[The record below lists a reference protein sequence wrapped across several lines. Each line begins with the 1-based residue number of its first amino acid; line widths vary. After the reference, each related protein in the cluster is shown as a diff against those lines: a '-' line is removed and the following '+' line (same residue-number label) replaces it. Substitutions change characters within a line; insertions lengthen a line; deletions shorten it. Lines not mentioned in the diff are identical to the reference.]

1 MFDGPDGAMAH
12 VQWFGRGTDTMLGE
26 AADPTELFLLT
37 DCENQPLLS
46 VWKKSSVDMKS
57 EPEQAT
63 WRELGGG
70 DVPPEKVD
78 DGLKFWCQFWYGPE
92 NARFEYPRPLSKCPK
107 SEDKESF
114 CGMCVRKQEE
124 SDRWKPILGEKTEDG
139 EYTCLTWDNAPLKL
153 GDTVYLE
160 AGSVKLKIKPK
171 EKKQVTG
178 AGKDDVD
185 ENLYPEYYR
194 KRDYVK
200 GSNQDTHDPFQLA
213 IIKKIYKEHGEV
225 KLGVQMFYRPEDTHK
240 GSKAAKS
247 AYYKQVYWSE
257 EEGSVSFSAVTGRC
271 WVKFADLS
279 VTDKQLEVWTDEG
292 PDRWFFREWY
302 NSTEK
307 TMDEPPSSAQRIG
320 HKGKGGKGKGGKG
333 KSSAPKDEDSDVK
346 DDSTPCFP
354 PVDMKLRCLDIFSG
368 CGGLSQGLHEAGV
381 ANSKWAVEIFEP
393 AAQAYKLNNPDCT
406 VFSDDCNMLLRNA
419 IKGIKTNSRGQKIP
433 KRGEVDLLCGG
444 PPCQG
449 FSGMNRFNHRE
460 YSQFKNS
467 LVSTY
472 LSYCE
477 YYRPRFFILENV
489 RNFASYKKSMVLKLC
504 IRTLVKIGL
513 PVQLWYLAS
522 RTVWSSPDQEESY
535 TTSSSSWGNS
545 SLVPRT

>member
-1 MFDGPDGAMAH
+1 
-12 VQWFGRGTDTMLGE
+12 
-26 AADPTELFLLT
+26 
-37 DCENQPLLS
+37 
-46 VWKKSSVDMKS
+46 
-57 EPEQAT
+57 
-63 WRELGGG
+63 
-70 DVPPEKVD
+70 
-78 DGLKFWCQFWYGPE
+78 
-92 NARFEYPRPLSKCPK
+92 
-107 SEDKESF
+107 
-114 CGMCVRKQEE
+114 
-124 SDRWKPILGEKTEDG
+124 
-139 EYTCLTWDNAPLKL
+139 
-153 GDTVYLE
+153 
-160 AGSVKLKIKPK
+160 
-171 EKKQVTG
+171 
-178 AGKDDVD
+178 
-185 ENLYPEYYR
+185 
-194 KRDYVK
+194 
-200 GSNQDTHDPFQLA
+200 
-213 IIKKIYKEHGEV
+213 
-225 KLGVQMFYRPEDTHK
+225 
-240 GSKAAKS
+240 
-247 AYYKQVYWSE
+247 
-257 EEGSVSFSAVTGRC
+257 
-271 WVKFADLS
+271 
-279 VTDKQLEVWTDEG
+279 
-292 PDRWFFREWY
+292 
-302 NSTEK
+302 
-307 TMDEPPSSAQRIG
+307 MDEPPSSAQRIG

-346 DDSTPCFP
+346 DDSTPSFP

-368 CGGLSQGLHEAGV
+368 CGGLSQGLHEVGV

-513 PVQLWYLAS
+513 PVQLWCLAS